1 MTRRHHHLEPV
12 ERRRPTSTRA
22 ADRRCHHYCPSGSR
36 QLHTLNQAFAEADR
50 YVELLF
56 ALPGITKHSMARGQE
71 PPDAD
76 RVIEALRQLSGL
88 IRERGE
94 RTVDVEAVALSC
106 ALDRVAEQY
115 DTELFLIRVRSDSRG
130 G

>member
-22 ADRRCHHYCPSGSR
+22 ADRRCHHAYESGAR
-36 QLHTLNQAFAEADR
+36 QLHSLDQAFAEADR

-56 ALPGITKHSMARGQE
+56 ALPGITEHSMAGGQE

-76 RVIEALRQLSGL
+76 RVIGVLRQLAGL
-88 IRERGE
+88 IRGRGE
-94 RTVDVEAVALSC
+94 RTGDVEAVALAC
-106 ALDRVAEQY
+106 ALDQVAEQY
-115 DTELFLIRVRSDSRG
+115 DTELFLLRVRSDS
-130 G
+130 